1 MIRRT
6 FLTLTLTLFAMA
18 VALGPDA
25 PIGAAGP
32 SVLDR
37 VEKDKVLRVGWAVW
51 HPYVYRD
58 PKSNQVQGVSYDL
71 AQDLAKSLGARVE
84 WVEDSFATLPAGVQ
98 AGKFDITNLMAIT
111 PPRAQVVDF
120 SEPVTKHDLSLLA
133 PKGEVTKT
141 KDWQDWDR
149 PGIRIVVTLGSNT
162 DMFLTEKFKKAEIVR
177 LKTVPENVLALV
189 SGRAN
194 AHASTIDA
202 LKTIQREHPEMAIV
216 PGSFGHSDVAFAL
229 PQGDAGFAGRVND
242 FVRQAK
248 KSGRIKELLEKYG
261 LDASFA
267 AD

>member
-6 FLTLTLTLFAMA
+6 FLALTLGAA
-18 VALGPDA
+18 AVVALGPGA
-25 PIGAAGP
+25 PTRAARP

-37 VEKDKVLRVGWAVW
+37 IEKDKVLRVGWAVW
-51 HPYVYRD
+51 YPYVYRD
-58 PKSNQVQGVSYDL
+58 PKSNQVQGVSYEL
-71 AQDLAKSLGARVE
+71 AQELAKSFGARVE
-84 WVEDSFATLPAGVQ
+84 WVEDSWATLPAGVQ

-133 PKGEVTKT
+133 PKDEVAKT
-141 KDWQDWDR
+141 KGWEDWDR
-149 PGIRIVVTLGSNT
+149 PGVRIVVTLGSNT

-177 LKTVPENVLALV
+177 LKTSGENILALV
-189 SGRAN
+189 SGRVN
-194 AHASTIDA
+194 AHASTVDA
-202 LKTIQREHPEMAIV
+202 LKTIQREHSQMAIV

-229 PQGDAGFAGRVND
+229 PQGDAPFAGRVND
-242 FVRQAK
+242 FVRKVK
-248 KSGRIKELLEKYG
+248 KSGHIKQLLEKYG